1 VCAVE
6 LQRWRT
12 KRPACAH
19 SRVAAAAEETGRVE
33 SVRRRLRE
41 FWDKNQNDTGR
52 ATIYMF
58 ETIRSGS

>member
-1 VCAVE
+1 VRTVE
-6 LQRWRT
+6 WWLRWR
-12 KRPACAH
+12 RPARAMLM
-19 SRVAAAAEETGRVE
+19 AAEETGRVE

-41 FWDKNQNDTGR
+41 FWDKNKNDTGW

>member
-1 VCAVE
+1 VHTVE
-6 LQRWRT
+6 WRLQRR
-12 KRPACAH
+12 RPARAMLM
-19 SRVAAAAEETGRVE
+19 AAEETGRVE

-52 ATIYMF
+52 TTIYMF